1 MLVHLLLL
9 ESLLTRSLQR
19 GTAVPRHHPSAF
31 MLAVMEEE
39 VGIAVV
45 QRRATLK
52 AAPPR

>member
-1 MLVHLLLL
+1 MLVHLLLP

-31 MLAVMEEE
+31 MLAVMEE

-52 AAPPR
+52 AAPPQ